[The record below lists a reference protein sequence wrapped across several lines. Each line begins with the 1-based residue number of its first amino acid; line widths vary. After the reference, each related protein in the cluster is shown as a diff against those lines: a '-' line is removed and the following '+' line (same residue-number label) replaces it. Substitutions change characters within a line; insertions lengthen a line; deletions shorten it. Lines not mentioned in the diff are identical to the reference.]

1 MRPDTP
7 GEPDRVF
14 LKLENVRTDKG
25 SGIFDVGVRPRQNRP
40 MSTLAL
46 YHFLASPPPRVPV
59 GPWRRWNDQGARGHP
74 RGRRY
79 DARPAPERKARHP
92 HCSSRRQL
100 ERRRH
105 LCRPSQPRSPF
116 WPMRAAAA
124 ALRCLTEG
132 PDWPL
137 LAVAGLA
144 WVILLAADQS
154 RARRRSAWPE
164 ARPDC
169 VSALVA
175 FLAGG
180 MGWGRGLVRGL
191 GRHAC
196 RDDGAAA
203 PSPLK
208 PRATICALRTAHT
221 LACVSFSRP
230 SLRLG
235 SHRHGLDGGRVRLS
249 ASRLVGFRRY
259 WSRGRR
265 RPDLARRALQAD
277 RPQSKPCAAAP
288 SRLRRAGRRG
298 CNALWRPVR
307 RLVRRLVLAIDAR
320 ADDRRRRA
328 SRDDGR
334 RSRAHA
340 V

>member
-1 MRPDTP
+1 
-7 GEPDRVF
+7 
-14 LKLENVRTDKG
+14 
-25 SGIFDVGVRPRQNRP
+25 
-40 MSTLAL
+40 
-46 YHFLASPPPRVPV
+46 
-59 GPWRRWNDQGARGHP
+59 
-74 RGRRY
+74 
-79 DARPAPERKARHP
+79 
-92 HCSSRRQL
+92 
-100 ERRRH
+100 
-105 LCRPSQPRSPF
+105 
-116 WPMRAAAA
+116 MRAAAA

-144 WVILLAADQS
+144 WVILLAAD
-154 RARRRSAWPE
+154 RIPGAP
-164 ARPDC
+164 PIC
-169 VSALVA
+169 VAGGADPIASGALVA
-175 FLAGG
+175 LLAGG

-221 LACVSFSRP
+221 LACVFFSRP

-235 SHRHGLDGGRVRLS
+235 SHRHGLDGGCVRLS
-249 ASRLVGFRRY
+249 ASRLVGFRRH

-307 RLVRRLVLAIDAR
+307 RLVRRLLLAIDAR
-320 ADDRRRRA
+320 NDDGRRRA
-328 SRDDGR
+328 SRNDGR